1 MSDPTQH
8 LGLLILDLQDS
19 LLKAIP
25 DSDRLLKRCAFAV
38 EAAASLQCSI
48 AVTEQTPEKLG
59 ATSSTVQALLPAQ
72 TPVFSKDSF
81 SALASEGFNQWVR
94 TNQIE
99 HLLLIG
105 VETSICIYQTA
116 VQALSADIGVTLLAD
131 CISER
136 RAEDRQPVLQQLLSM
151 DAHVLPSETIFYSL
165 LGDAT
170 HPEFRAFNQLV
181 TRYS

>member
-1 MSDPTQH
+1 M
-8 LGLLILDLQDS
+8 
-19 LLKAIP
+19 
-25 DSDRLLKRCAFAV
+25 
-38 EAAASLQCSI
+38 
-48 AVTEQTPEKLG
+48 G
-59 ATSSTVQALLPAQ
+59 ADKSNR
-72 TPVFSKDSF
+72 TPVT
-81 SALASEGFNQWVR
+81 L
-94 TNQIE
+94 
-99 HLLLIG
+99 G

-116 VQALSADIGVTLLAD
+116 VQALSADIGVTILAD

-170 HPEFRAFNQLV
+170 HPEFRGFNQLV